1 MYCQVLQK
9 YSNLLKKVRINNEN
23 DNDVEFIIR
32 QKLKNKRQILPMK

>member
-32 QKLKNKRQILPMK
+32 Q